1 MTDTSPQRPAP
12 AAGPSFFDQLVPH
25 AQTIA
30 YVLIGAGVAMA
41 AVPVYSAVRNGWEYL
56 PLLVWSTFLA
66 LLLVFTGVLYLASRG
81 PGMTVAEADALRIVA
96 LVLGGAGGFATA
108 LFGLALPI
116 FQYREELRGGLQAW
130 RDNRWPLTWS
140 ALAFVGGLVLMF
152 LGFMQAR
159 AFERT
164 QPALRRLAHGY
175 NAVLGALLL
184 LCVLGLVNVLPYSPV
199 WPLSLLGKPLDM
211 TRTGDFTL
219 KPATVSMLASLD
231 KPLRIYVLLTDRD
244 TLDQETA
251 TLLDQARATN
261 GLISWETVS
270 RDLNPDKWRELEQT
284 YKVPGGGML
293 LVYGNKPDEE
303 TEHIKLADLRTSRMR
318 MDGST
323 DTTFQGEYALL
334 SAVTSL
340 YEGKSRPVVYFTQ
353 GNGELDFRG
362 TPDRASSMGL
372 FIEELS
378 KSNYELRPLPFGPKA
393 AEEDFKGVP
402 DDAEVVVIAGP
413 RRPLSQPAL
422 DALRKYLSTPRG
434 AKKKKGKLIALLD
447 VVIDTEAKKM
457 VHTGVEGLLREYNV
471 DVGDNYVFANNSQF
485 NDPRRVVALA
495 NPMSKSPIGPAFTT
509 RRQIVPFVFYQ
520 ARTVT
525 PGGGGPGAT
534 RAEVD
539 PLLIVPDS
547 EECWAETDL
556 TATLPEI
563 IRRIKAKG
571 GRVEI
576 ADQIV
581 GVTVTE
587 PRESAALPMGHPT
600 SDQTPRMVVIG
611 NAGWVAD
618 DSEPKLRKTNAA
630 LIGSSISW
638 LRERPDI
645 GEPPT
650 KEERKTYTLTVNDA
664 ASERRLEWL
673 PGGLMLL
680 GIVTLGGGVWVVRR
694 R

>member
-1 MTDTSPQRPAP
+1 MTNTPPPRPAAP
-12 AAGPSFFDQLVPH
+12 GVFDQLVPH
-25 AQTIA
+25 AQVVA
-30 YVLIGAGVAMA
+30 YVLIGVGVALA
-41 AVPVYSAVRNGWEYL
+41 AVPIYSAARFGWQYL
-56 PLLVWSTFLA
+56 PLVIWSGFLA
-66 LLLVFTGVLYLASRG
+66 ALFLLTGVLYLTSRG
-81 PGMTVAEADALRIVA
+81 TETRVAEADQLRILA

-130 RDNRWPLTWS
+130 RENRWPLTWS

-164 QPALRRLAHGY
+164 QPALRRLVHGY

-184 LCVLGLVNVLPYSPV
+184 LCVLALVNVLPYSPV

-219 KPATVSMLASLD
+219 KPATASMLASLD
-231 KPLRIYVLLTDRD
+231 KPLRIYVLLADRD
-244 TLDQETA
+244 TLDEETA
-251 TLLDQARATN
+251 MLLEQARAAN
-261 GLISWETVS
+261 GLIAWETVS
-270 RDLNPDKWRELEQT
+270 RDLNPDKWRELEQA

-293 LVYGNKPDEE
+293 LVYGSKPDEQ
-303 TEHIKLADLRTSRMR
+303 TEHIKLADLRTRRMR
-318 MDGST
+318 PDGTTES
-323 DTTFQGEYALL
+323 TFQGEYALM

-353 GNGELDFRG
+353 GNGELDFSGGLNRS
-362 TPDRASSMGL
+362 SSMGL
-372 FIEELS
+372 FIEELG
-378 KSNYELRPLPFGPKA
+378 KSNYDLKPLPFGPKA
-393 AEEDFKGVP
+393 TEDASKGVP

-413 RRPLSQPAL
+413 RQPLSQPAL
-422 DALRKYLSTPRG
+422 DALRKYLTTPRG
-434 AKKKKGKLIALLD
+434 SKKKKGKLIALLD
-447 VVIDTEAKKM
+447 VVVDTQEKKM
-457 VHTGVEGLLREYNV
+457 LHTGLEALLRDYNV
-471 DVGDNYVFANNSQF
+471 EVGDNYVLANRTQF
-485 NDPRRVVALA
+485 DDHRTVVALA

-509 RRQIVPFVFYQ
+509 RRQFVPFYFYQ

-525 PGGGGPGAT
+525 PAQGGPGKVMT
-534 RAEVD
+534 DVD

-547 EECWAETDL
+547 QECWAETDL
-556 TATLPEI
+556 TATLAEI
-563 IRRIKAKG
+563 SRRINAKG
-571 GRVEI
+571 PPDI
-576 ADQIV
+576 ATQYV

-587 PRESAALPMGHPT
+587 PRESAGLPMGHPT
-600 SDQTPRMVVIG
+600 GDQTPRMVVIG
-611 NAGWVAD
+611 NAGWLAD
-618 DSEPKLRKTNAA
+618 STEPKLRPRNAA
-630 LIGSSISW
+630 LIGSCISW

-650 KEERKTYTLTVNDA
+650 KEERKTYTLTVTDA
-664 ASERRLEWL
+664 SAERRLEWL
-673 PGGLMLL
+673 PGVLMLL